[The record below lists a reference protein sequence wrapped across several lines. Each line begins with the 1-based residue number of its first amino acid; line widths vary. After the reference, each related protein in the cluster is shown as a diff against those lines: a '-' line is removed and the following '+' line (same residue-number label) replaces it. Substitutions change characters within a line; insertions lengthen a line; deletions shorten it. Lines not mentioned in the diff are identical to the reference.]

1 MKKSACQLADMD
13 GWRNEDNLDTFYM
26 PTKIMFDHDCL
37 IASKERIRP
46 FGKTC
51 LLVTGRSSARKS
63 GALGDA
69 VNVLVELDIEYDLFD
84 EVEEN
89 PSAETLEKARQTVGD
104 KQIDFVIGIGGGSPL
119 DAAKMI
125 GVLLY
130 NRKKHYR
137 DIFKDGSLKSL
148 PVIAIP
154 TTSGTGSEVTPY
166 AVITDRE
173 QQIKTSCQAK
183 VFPVL
188 ALINPKY
195 FKAMPKS
202 VTVSTAVD
210 AMCHL
215 VEGYIARKRTLYSD
229 RLAEVGMSY
238 FRQAKEDLM
247 TGNFTDSMHEAL
259 IHASTYGG
267 MVISQSGTCIPHG
280 MGYPLTYNYGV
291 SHGKATS
298 LFLPGVLEMFKER
311 DHVEP
316 EKIRTILSM
325 LDFNSFEAFQAFIHE
340 AVGDVSM
347 TKEEAKAYSEW
358 MGSNQRKLDSLRFE
372 VTIDDLY
379 KLYERACRLT

>member
-1 MKKSACQLADMD
+1 M
-13 GWRNEDNLDTFYM
+13 DTFYM
-26 PTKIMFDHDCL
+26 PTKIIFDNDCL
-37 IASKERIRP
+37 NVCKELIMP
-46 FGKTC
+46 FGKSC
-51 LLVTGRSSARKS
+51 LIVTGRSSARKS
-63 GALGDA
+63 GALDDA
-69 VNVLVELDIEYDLFD
+69 VNVLDELDIEYDVFD

-89 PSAETLEKARQTVGD
+89 PSAETLEKARQSIGD

-130 NRKKHYR
+130 NRKRHYR

-148 PVIAIP
+148 PVLAIP
-154 TTSGTGSEVTPY
+154 TTSGTGSETTPY
-166 AVITDRE
+166 AVITDVE

-183 VFPVL
+183 VFPEL

-195 FKAMPKS
+195 FRTMPKS
-202 VTVSTAVD
+202 VTVSTAID

-215 VEGYIARKRTLYSD
+215 VEGYITRKRTLYSD

-247 TGNFTDSMHEAL
+247 TGNFTSSMHEAL
-259 IHASTYGG
+259 IHASTIAG

-298 LFLPGVLEMFKER
+298 LFLPGVLEMFEER

-316 EKIRTILSM
+316 EKMKRILSM
-325 LDFNSFEAFQAFIHE
+325 LDFGSIEAFEAFIHE
-340 AVGDVSM
+340 AVGDVSI

-358 MGSNQRKLDSLRFE
+358 MGSNQWKLDSLRFE

-379 KLYERACRLT
+379 ELYERACRLT